1 MPLPSPTAIRDASES
16 HRKAQSRL
24 TTQVA
29 LRAPFTGPSQL
40 IADDH
45 QTDVRSPT
53 ILRIGAIRDDVPSP
67 RGAPL
72 ALERARR
79 FARMGSP
86 AADHGGQEA
95 GPARS
100 RRTGTRVDTPD
111 SYERFGFFFAAAE
124 QAALRGFVP
133 NLIRRQVVVR
143 LERLECLAG

>member
-53 ILRIGAIRDDVPSP
+53 ILRIGAIRDDAPSP
-67 RGAPL
+67 RGPPL

-79 FARMGSP
+79 FAGMGST
-86 AADHGGQEA
+86 AADYGGPET
-95 GPARS
+95 GPAWPG
-100 RRTGTRVDTPD
+100 RTAASVDSPHYPARLRLVF
-111 SYERFGFFFAAAE
+111 SSGE
-124 QAALRGFVP
+124 QAALRGIF
-133 NLIRRQVVVR
+133 
-143 LERLECLAG
+143 

>member
-53 ILRIGAIRDDVPSP
+53 ILRIGAIRDDAPSP
-67 RGAPL
+67 RGPPL

-79 FARMGSP
+79 FPGMGST
-86 AADHGGQEA
+86 AADYGG
-95 GPARS
+95 
-100 RRTGTRVDTPD
+100 
-111 SYERFGFFFAAAE
+111 
-124 QAALRGFVP
+124 
-133 NLIRRQVVVR
+133 RQSCPGAPSPHR
-143 LERLECLAG
+143 LHPH

>member
-53 ILRIGAIRDDVPSP
+53 ILRIGAIRDDAPSP
-67 RGAPL
+67 RGPPL

-79 FARMGSP
+79 FAGMGST
-86 AADHGGQEA
+86 AADYGGPEAVPA
-95 GPARS
+95 GPG
-100 RRTGTRVDTPD
+100 RTGTRVDSPD
-111 SYERFGFFFAAAE
+111 SPERVRFVFPPAG
-124 QAALRGFVP
+124 QAARCGFLP
-133 NLIRRQVVVR
+133 NLLRRQGVIR
-143 LERLECLAG
+143 LRRAH

>member
-16 HRKAQSRL
+16 HRKAEPRL

-67 RGAPL
+67 RGPPL
-72 ALERARR
+72 ALECARR
-79 FARMGSP
+79 FAGTGST
-86 AADHGGQEA
+86 AADYGGQEDAPPPA
-95 GPARS
+95 G
-100 RRTGTRVDTPD
+100 GTSP
-111 SYERFGFFFAAAE
+111 
-124 QAALRGFVP
+124 P
-133 NLIRRQVVVR
+133 
-143 LERLECLAG
+143 